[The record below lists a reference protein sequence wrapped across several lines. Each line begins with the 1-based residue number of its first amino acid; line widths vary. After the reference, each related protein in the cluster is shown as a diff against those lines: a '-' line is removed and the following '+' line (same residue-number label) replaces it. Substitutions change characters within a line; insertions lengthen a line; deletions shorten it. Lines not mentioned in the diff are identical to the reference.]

1 MDNARL
7 LLLID
12 RALTGTISAA
22 ERDELQ
28 TLLADVPNEDT
39 VTQVLEDRWKLFES
53 KTSVF
58 SKEEGQEILQRIL
71 DGSENGR
78 PSDRG
83 MRKLFPWVKIAAVV
97 LLTAAVWRMIDFC
110 FGDCE
115 STELTIEQAVAQSQ
129 IEPGSDKA
137 MIMLANGKA
146 VTLGKSNTGL
156 LSKKG
161 KVYVYNSADGRILYE
176 IHSDGVTGNP
186 YHTVKTPKGGHYH
199 VALEDGTKIHLN
211 AESSLRFPIR
221 FTHERREVEL
231 QGEGLFQVAADAE
244 RPFLV
249 KTPFQTIRV
258 LGTTFNI
265 HAYPDLN
272 KMKTTLV
279 EGAVEVL
286 QKDRIMALKPGE
298 AAVSRR
304 GQPEVHIKN
313 ADIDKDLAWHNDYF
327 LFDNEDIVSIMDR
340 VARWYDIEINYKGRF
355 ENIRLGGIFQRSKS
369 IVQLLESFEAT
380 GLVKFTIEGRRITV
394 IDKAMIR

>member
-12 RALTGTISAA
+12 RALTGTISAV

-28 TLLADVPNEDT
+28 ALLADVSDEDT
-39 VTQVLEDRWKLFES
+39 VIQVLEDRWKLFEP

-71 DGSENGR
+71 DGSGNKR
-78 PSDRG
+78 PSDRA
-83 MRKLFPWVKIAAVV
+83 MRKLSPWFKAVAV
-97 LLTAAVWRMIDFC
+97 ILLSAAVWGMIGFYFD
-110 FGDCE
+110 DCE
-115 STELTIEQAVAQSQ
+115 SNELTIEQAVAQSR

-137 MIMLANGKA
+137 MIVLANGKA
-146 VTLGKSNTGL
+146 VALGKSNTGL

-176 IHSDGVTGNP
+176 IHSDRVTGDP
-186 YHTVKTPKGGHYH
+186 YHTVKIPKGGHYH
-199 VALEDGTKIHLN
+199 IALEDGTKIHLN

-221 FTHERREVEL
+221 FTNKRREVEL
-231 QGEGLFQVAADAE
+231 RGEGLFEVAADAE

-265 HAYPDLN
+265 HAYPELG

-279 EGAVEVL
+279 EGTVEVL
-286 QKDRIMALKPGE
+286 QKDRVTALRPGE
-298 AAVSRR
+298 AAVSRH
-304 GQPEVHIKN
+304 GQPEVHIKK

-340 VARWYDIEINYKGRF
+340 VARWYDIEVNYKGTF